1 MAKVKKMIKDLGKD
15 FGGSNEDQMAGVQ
28 LLKGLATSDE
38 DLANKFM
45 KKLDKAT
52 SEISKELSEKDESVG
67 DDTIVVDRLAQ
78 ITEEFEL
85 EPGDSIR
92 VIRKEEKANE

>member
-1 MAKVKKMIKDLGKD
+1 MADTKKIIKDLGKD

-28 LLKGLATSDE
+28 LLKGLATSDD

-52 SEISKELSEKDESVG
+52 SEISKELASDESVEESEESL
-67 DDTIVVDRLAQ
+67 DEVMERDRPNLFPD
-78 ITEEFEL
+78 IS
-85 EPGDSIR
+85 D
-92 VIRKEEKANE
+92 